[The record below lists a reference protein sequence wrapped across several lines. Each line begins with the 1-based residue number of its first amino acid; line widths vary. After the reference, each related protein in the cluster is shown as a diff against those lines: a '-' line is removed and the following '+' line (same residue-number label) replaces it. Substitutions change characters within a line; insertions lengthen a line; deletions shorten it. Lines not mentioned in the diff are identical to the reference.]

1 MNEWQW
7 YLEMSIA
14 RSTELVTESYAE
26 YGSLWAFLIHLYAL
40 LFKDTIYFI
49 SIVHLP
55 WSTYMTQHALI

>member
-26 YGSLWAFLIHLYAL
+26 YGSLWACLIHLYAL
-40 LFKDTIYFI
+40 LFKDTI
-49 SIVHLP
+49 
-55 WSTYMTQHALI
+55 